1 MEDRI
6 ENAQHLLCIA
16 SKYKFL
22 VHEAKGDW
30 HYKDVDNL
38 LAALCAEVVELEQAI
53 KSEKREAIL
62 SELGDC
68 FNYLIM
74 LADKLSKH

>member
-1 MEDRI
+1 MEERI
-6 ENAQHLLCIA
+6 NKAQRLLCVA

-30 HYKDVDNL
+30 HYKDIDTL
-38 LAALCAEVVELEQAI
+38 LDSLCAEVVELELAI
-53 KSEKREAIL
+53 KNEKREAIL